1 MPGSFNFYFS
11 KLRHDGTALE
21 LFFALTNS
29 STLKFKS
36 MKTISTLFIFLFL
49 SLSVFAMGRNSGSL
63 IVQSNGRGDLKVT
76 VDGKQ
81 FTTGDNFVMI
91 NDVRAGLHKVKVMR
105 QVNTGLFSKMIKKFD
120 VVYDGKLMIKSNTQ
134 VSLTIDRFGR
144 VNVTEQAKWANGR
157 YGDFDYKKGQ
167 GSDFRNRT
175 QYGYND
181 RLYSQVMRNQDFEF
195 VLQSIR
201 KEWFETNMMESAR
214 HIISTNYFTAEQV
227 RRLIQVFNMENNR
240 LELAKLAFTKT
251 VDQYNYQQVIEQLMF
266 TTSKAELSW
275 YIQNHR

>member
-1 MPGSFNFYFS
+1 
-11 KLRHDGTALE
+11 
-21 LFFALTNS
+21 
-29 STLKFKS
+29 
-36 MKTISTLFIFLFL
+36 MKTISTLFAFLFL
-49 SLSVFAMGRNSGSL
+49 SLSVFAMDRNSGSL
-63 IVQSNGRGDLKVT
+63 IVQSNNRGDLKVT

-81 FTTGDNFVMI
+81 FTTGENFVMI

-120 VVYDGKLMIKSNTQ
+120 VVYDGNLMIKSNTQ

-144 VNVTEQAKWANGR
+144 VNVTEQAKWKNGR
-157 YGDFDYKKGQ
+157 YGDLDHKKEQ
-167 GSDFRNRT
+167 GYDFRDGT

-266 TTSKAELSW
+266 TTSKAELSR